1 MTNLSAQ
8 QKAQFGLK
16 LATMRQEHTDLD
28 QAISVLENL
37 AGTDKMML
45 QRLKRKKLHLKDEIR
60 KLESYVT
67 PNIIA

>member
-16 LATMRQEHTDLD
+16 LATMRQEHTDFD
-28 QAISVLENL
+28 QAIAVLEGL

-45 QRLKRKKLHLKDEIR
+45 QRLKRKKLQLKDEIR

-67 PNIIA
+67 PDIIA